1 MADDTAAAGSNRK
14 ASLGTPES
22 AAAFTAHLTEL
33 GMTVADL
40 ARTMVRHGDDRP
52 RENIETTLRRV
63 AKGEARFSGELK
75 ALLGMML
82 RSQRRRI
89 AKAAEKAAEKAA

>member
-1 MADDTAAAGSNRK
+1 MAEDTMPAATSRK
-14 ASLGTPES
+14 APTGTPES
-22 AAAFTAHLTEL
+22 AVLFTLQLTEL
-33 GMTVADL
+33 GMSIADL
-40 ARTMVRHGDDRP
+40 ARTMQRHGDDRP

-82 RSQRRRI
+82 RSQRRRM
-89 AKAAEKAAEKAA
+89 AKAAEKAA